1 MIYAY
6 IHHVTDDAH
15 IYHVT
20 DAVMRN
26 VHAKFGYRRN

>member
-6 IHHVTDDAH
+6 IYHVTDDAH